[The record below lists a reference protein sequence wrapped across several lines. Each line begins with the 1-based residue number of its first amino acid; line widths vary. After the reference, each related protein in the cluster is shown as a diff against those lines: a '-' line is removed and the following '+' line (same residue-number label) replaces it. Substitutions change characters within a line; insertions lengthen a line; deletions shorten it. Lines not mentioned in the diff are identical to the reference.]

1 MRDFLLGVLLVL
13 ILTALGLGAFG
24 IYSHISLD
32 SRLEELSEQVDNQ
45 SEVVDNQFAEL
56 SDQLDNEIGQ
66 LTQQVE
72 ELAQQV
78 EELQEHQVL
87 IPYRVFVP
95 PQLKIGNIEKL
106 EQSVKFKVM
115 DAFTMPAITVSPGQ
129 VYEFPAKATVE
140 ITDPYFVGEVE
151 VRDVTVIDYEGNI
164 IVDSK
169 PVFVAEATIIEIEP
183 MPEAEHE
190 E

>member
-32 SRLEELSEQVDNQ
+32 SRLEELGEQVDNQ
-45 SEVVDNQFAEL
+45 SEVVDNQLTEL
-56 SDQLDNEIGQ
+56 SDQLGSEIEQLGQ
-66 LTQQVE
+66 QI
-72 ELAQQV
+72 

-95 PQLKIGNIEKL
+95 PQMKIGNIEKL
-106 EQSVKFKVM
+106 EGSVKFKVT
-115 DAFTMPAITVSPGQ
+115 DDFSMPAIIVSPGQ
-129 VYEFPAKATVE
+129 VYEFPAGATVE
-140 ITDPYFVGEVE
+140 ITDPYPVGEIE
-151 VRDVTVIDYEGNI
+151 FRDVTVKDAEGNI

-169 PVFVAEATIIEIEP
+169 PISVAKATIIEIEP
-183 MPEAEHE
+183 TPEENTE
-190 E
+190 

>member
-13 ILTALGLGAFG
+13 ILTALGLGGFG
-24 IYSHISLD
+24 IYSHFTLD
-32 SRLEELSEQVDNQ
+32 SRLEELSEHVDNQ
-45 SEVVDNQFAEL
+45 SELANNQLTEL
-56 SDQLDNEIGQ
+56 SDQLDSEMEQ
-66 LTQQVE
+66 LAQQIE
-72 ELAQQV
+72 ELGQQV

-95 PQLKIGNIEKL
+95 PQMKIGNIEKL

-115 DAFTMPAITVSPGQ
+115 DAFSMPVLTVSPGQ
-129 VYEFPAKATVE
+129 VYEFTAKATVE

-151 VRDVTVIDYEGNI
+151 FRDVTVIDYEGNI

-169 PVFVAEATIIEIEP
+169 PISVAEATIIEIEP
-183 MPEAEHE
+183 MPEENTE
-190 E
+190 